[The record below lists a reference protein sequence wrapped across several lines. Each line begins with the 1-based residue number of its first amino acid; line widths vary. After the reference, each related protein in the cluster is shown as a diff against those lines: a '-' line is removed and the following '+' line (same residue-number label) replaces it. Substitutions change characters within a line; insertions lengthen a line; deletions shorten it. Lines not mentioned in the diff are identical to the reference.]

1 MIPKSLYDIDSLHDS
16 LLNHFEYKLEHLLKW
31 EDKNSMFFSLESR
44 VPFLD
49 YRLVHKTLSL
59 PSSNMIEKGITKKIL
74 RDSMYGI
81 VPEKIR
87 MRKDKVG
94 FESPEAS
101 WFRDPSF
108 SKFILDILNSESF
121 KSRKIIKSK
130 SAKSIYNKH
139 LNKKIDV
146 SSEIWKMINLELWF
160 RQYID

>member
-1 MIPKSLYDIDSLHDS
+1 MVPKNLYDIDSLNNS
-16 LLNHFEYKLEHLLKW
+16 LLSHYEYKLEHLLKW

-87 MRKDKVG
+87 MRKDKIG

-101 WFRDPSF
+101 WFREKSF
-108 SKFILDILNSESF
+108 NKFISDIINSESF
-121 KSRKIIKSK
+121 KSRDIINSK
-130 SAKSIYNKH
+130 SAKSLYDNH
-139 LNKKIDV
+139 LNNKIDV
-146 SSEIWKMINLELWF
+146 SNEIWKMINLELWF
-160 RQYID
+160 RQFID